1 MAVMRIIIMT
11 ESSKFSGKCVAGI
24 DVNAGRWVRL
34 VSDDEE
40 THGAIANR
48 DLYYQDGGRC
58 EVLDIVD
65 VPIIEECGNDIQP
78 ENVLIDTTKYIKYV
92 GMASIDDVLEIHSA
106 EKRTYILGNQYS
118 YISEQRIDT
127 VGHSLTL
134 IEVQDLKIE
143 QVENPNGRPKT
154 KATFTYQGYKYRQM
168 SVTDPKF
175 YSVPDG
181 TEYKNAILVVSI
193 GTPYNEKYYKFV
205 SGIYIWNTFLD

>member
-1 MAVMRIIIMT
+1 MGTIRLIVMT
-11 ESSKFSGKCVAGI
+11 ESSKYSGKCVAGI
-24 DVNAGRWVRL
+24 DVETGKWVRL

-40 THGAIANR
+40 THGAIANS
-48 DLYYQDGGRC
+48 DLYYQDGNRC

-65 VPIIEECGNDIQP
+65 VPVIEECGDEIQP
-78 ENVLIDTTKYIKYV
+78 ENVLIDTRKYIKYV
-92 GMASIDDVLEIHSA
+92 GMATIDDVLEIHPA

-118 YISEQRIDT
+118 YISEQRVDS

-154 KATFTYQGYKYRQM
+154 KATFTYRGYEYVQM

-175 YSVPDG
+175 YSIPNG
-181 TEYKNAILVVSI
+181 TEYESAVLVVSI
-193 GTPYNEKYYKFV
+193 GTPFNGRYYKFV
-205 SGIYIWNTFLD
+205 SGIYV